1 MTYKIYSFSHIGNG
15 REGQED
21 NVIIAPALYH
31 LPYVRRKMEKTK
43 ESYCM
48 ATSFEDCMLVAVSD
62 GMGGHDFGEVA
73 SLTTVELLS
82 ERFDALVESAKVG
95 ETAVA
100 QEITALNERVRTFKI
115 VNAEYAD
122 MGATLCGIVA
132 NGGGMY
138 AFNVG
143 DSRAYHLKKEGFF
156 RVSKDHTEGQRM
168 IDLGVLSKEEELG
181 FANRKSLYRYIGK
194 DAELVPDVFALNA
207 EAGDL
212 FLLCTDGL
220 TDFVSEL
227 EISAILAG
235 CGETEQK
242 GEKLVKLA
250 LEKSGNGGDN
260 ITIAIIEVI

>member
-1 MTYKIYSFSHIGNG
+1 MTYKIYSFSHIGNS
-15 REGQED
+15 REEQED

-48 ATSFEDCMLVAVSD
+48 ATSCEDCMLVAVSD

-73 SLTTVELLS
+73 SLTTVEILS
-82 ERFDALVESAKVG
+82 EHYERILQSARMG

-143 DSRAYHLKKEGFF
+143 DSRAYHFQKRALF

-168 IDLGVLSKEEELG
+168 LDLNVLSKEEELG

-194 DAELVPDVFALNA
+194 DTELVPDVFTVKV
-207 EAGDL
+207 EKGDL
-212 FLLCTDGL
+212 LLLCTDGL
-220 TDFVSEL
+220 TDFVSETD
-227 EISAILAG
+227 IAAVLA
-235 CGETEQK
+235 ERRQTEEK
-242 GEKLVKLA
+242 GEKLIKLA
-250 LEKSGNGGDN
+250 LEKSINGGDN

>member
-1 MTYKIYSFSHIGNG
+1 MTYKIYSFSHIGNC
-15 REGQED
+15 REEQED

-48 ATSFEDCMLVAVSD
+48 AASFEDCMFAAVSD

-73 SLTTVELLS
+73 SLTTVEILS
-82 ERFDALVESAKVG
+82 ERYDALLESAKIG

-100 QEITALNERVRTFKI
+100 QEIAALNERVRTFKI

-143 DSRAYHLKKEGFF
+143 DSRLYHFKKQGL
-156 RVSKDHTEGQRM
+156 VLISKDHTEGQRM
-168 IDLGVLSKEEELG
+168 MDLGVLSKEEELG
-181 FANRKSLYRYIGK
+181 FVNRKSLCRYIGK
-194 DAELVPDVFALNA
+194 DTELVPDVFPLSA

-220 TDFVSEL
+220 TDFVSET

-235 CGETEQK
+235 SGKAEQK

-250 LEKSGNGGDN
+250 LEKSIHGGDN